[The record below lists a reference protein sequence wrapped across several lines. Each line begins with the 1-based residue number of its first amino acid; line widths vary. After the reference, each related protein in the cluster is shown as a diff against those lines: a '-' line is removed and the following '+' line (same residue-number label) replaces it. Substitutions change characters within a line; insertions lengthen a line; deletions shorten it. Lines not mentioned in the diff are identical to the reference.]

1 MWFTLC
7 YLYSFIL
14 KAWQLRKPNL
24 PWGQLALELPNANV
38 QKAAGW
44 SRACVAWHCTDPGQ
58 VLLHTLHQEWGW
70 RLGFA
75 RNALSPEYPLQRLA
89 SAGFVQKSFTRIWP
103 PSRWAHNEKGGF
115 TSYHLGDSP
124 LEGLV
129 TTWCL
134 FPLAPLRMLQ
144 VEECWGLVSPAL
156 KPGNLLGLLRRQ
168 QGSLHPTPIIP
179 YRGPVMFSEVS
190 FVSGP

>member
-1 MWFTLC
+1 MWFTVC
-7 YLYSFIL
+7 YLFSFIL

-24 PWGQLALELPNANV
+24 PWGQLVLELPNANV

-44 SRACVAWHCTDPGQ
+44 SRACVAWHCADPGQ

-70 RLGFA
+70 RLGFE
-75 RNALSPEYPLQRLA
+75 RNALSLEYPLQRLA
-89 SAGFVQKSFTRIWP
+89 SAGFVQRVSP
-103 PSRWAHNEKGGF
+103 GF
-115 TSYHLGDSP
+115 GPLQGDPTTKRADSP
-124 LEGLV
+124 AIIWGIHLWRVWLPHDV
-129 TTWCL
+129 C
-134 FPLAPLRMLQ
+134 FPLPMAIKNASSWGMLR
-144 VEECWGLVSPAL
+144 VSVAG
-156 KPGNLLGLLRRQ
+156 PGNLLGLLRRH